1 VKQVYTKENHNIPIE
16 GVDKDALYV
25 IKKLQNA
32 GHTAYLVGGSVR
44 DLLMGVSPKDFDVS
58 TSARPEEIRGIF
70 KNCYIIGRRFRL
82 AHIRFDEKII
92 EVSTFRS
99 GDPETEDL
107 IVRDNEFGSPE
118 EDALRRD
125 FTINGLFFDPSTET
139 VIDYVDGFEDAKK
152 RFLRAIGT
160 PHVRFKQ
167 DPVRMIR
174 LIKFQARFNLNVC
187 PQAHRALLDC
197 KEEIL
202 KSSPARVL
210 EELLRMLESGFS
222 HPFFKQL
229 CDGGMMQHLIP
240 TLSAYCELA
249 DRNVVFDLLEI
260 ADSVHKKSRSRF
272 DRIVLLAILV
282 FPVFERHIHILQKGG
297 SPFHLGRIENEA
309 YFIIEEFFS
318 PFLEIPKRIVGTLAM
333 VLTGQFRIR
342 PQTGK
347 SVRIRLPRIPDFSLA
362 VDFLYLESLYNPQL
376 RSIYEPWKKAL
387 KKS

>member
-1 VKQVYTKENHNIPIE
+1 MKQVYTKENHSIPIE

-25 IKKLQNA
+25 IRKLQQA

-44 DLLMGVSPKDFDVS
+44 DLLMGVTPKDFDVS

-82 AHIRFDEKII
+82 AHVRFDEKII

-99 GDPETEDL
+99 GDPQTEDL

-125 FTINGLFFDPSTET
+125 FTINGLFFDPSNET
-139 VIDYVDGFEDAKK
+139 VIDYVHGFDDAKK
-152 RFLRAIGT
+152 KFLRVIGT

-174 LIKFQARFNLNVC
+174 LVKFQARFNLDVC
-187 PQAHRALLDC
+187 PQAHLALLDC
-197 KEEIL
+197 RAEIL
-202 KSSPARVL
+202 KSAPARVL
-210 EELLRMLESGFS
+210 EELLRMLESGFA
-222 HPFFKQL
+222 HPFFHKL
-229 CDGGMMQHLIP
+229 TDAGLLQHLIP

-249 DRNVVFDLLEI
+249 EKNIVFNLLEI
-260 ADSVHKKSRSRF
+260 ADKVHKKSTHKF
-272 DRIVLLAILV
+272 DRIVLLAALV
-282 FPVFERHIHILQKGG
+282 FPIFERHIQILQKEG

-333 VLTGQFRIR
+333 VLTSQFRLR
-342 PQTGK
+342 PQPQK
-347 SVRIRLPRIPDFSLA
+347 PVRVKIPRISDFHLA
-362 VDFLYLESLYNPQL
+362 VDFLYLESLYNPL
-376 RSIYEPWKKAL
+376 LKSIHEPWKKAL
-387 KKS
+387 KKY